1 MLAALVSAL
10 HLLALGIGLGSIFSR
25 SRALRAVARGEA
37 HRVRDVL
44 LADNLWGLAAAL
56 WIATGLTRVFGGLEK
71 SLDFYMFNGLFWVK
85 MSLFASVFLLELGP
99 IATFIRWRIDLKKGS
114 DPDTRSAARLAT
126 VSRIQLVLV
135 VLIVFTA
142 AAMARGLWLIA

>member
-10 HLLALGIGLGSIFSR
+10 HLLALGIGLGSIFAR
-25 SRALRAVARGEA
+25 FRALHAVARGEA
-37 HRVRDVL
+37 QRVKDVL

-56 WIATGLTRVFGGLEK
+56 WIATGLTRVFGGMEK

-85 MSLFASVFLLELGP
+85 MSLFGAIFLLELGP
-99 IATFIRWRIDLKKGS
+99 IATFIRWRFDLKKGAA
-114 DPDTRSAARLAT
+114 PDTRTAARLAT

-135 VLIVFTA
+135 VLTVFTA